1 MTRPKKKTTPSR
13 KTRTNP
19 SEHLRQRILDDA
31 KTLKVPL
38 SAEFLDAALA
48 RADQEGLAHLNFLEL
63 IFGEPAARS
72 RQRAIERRI
81 REAKFREDKNLTDF
95 DWKFNGQVIDRA
107 QIEQLATGEFLRRH
121 ENLVMVGQSGVGKS
135 HLLQA
140 LARHYCE
147 LGYRVRYTT
156 SADLLED
163 LRASLADQTLPHRI
177 GYWSRFDLV
186 IIDEFGFD
194 RIERSECPQAANLFY
209 KVIDARSG
217 QRSTA
222 LATNIDFEAWSE
234 YLGDPPLAMAFLDR
248 IVDGAILLKI
258 CGKSYRARPRQETVC
273 GQSRCRIRTMP
284 GIDYPELRRQI
295 TMREVLDLIG
305 FQPTSHRGP
314 QLRGPC
320 LIPSCPSTS
329 DRSFSVHLTRQVYH
343 CFACRSRGNALDSL
357 GCRPRLAHLP
367 GCGGPLARY
376 KVQHCISRPIT
387 QPLSWPPLTA
397 KLAPFPACATPRSA

>member
-1 MTRPKKKTTPSR
+1 MNRPKKKTPAR
-13 KTRTNP
+13 KPRTNP
-19 SEHLRQRILDDA
+19 SEHLRQRVLDDA
-31 KTLKVPL
+31 QTLKVPL
-38 SAEFLDAALA
+38 SAEILDAALA
-48 RADQEGLAHLNFLEL
+48 QADQEGLSHLNFLEL

-81 REAKFREDKNLTDF
+81 REARFREDKNLADF
-95 DWKFNGQVIDRA
+95 DWKFNGQAIDRA

-140 LARHYCE
+140 LSRRYCE

-156 SADLLED
+156 SADLLDD
-163 LRASLADQTLPHRI
+163 LRASLADQTLPRRI

-194 RIERSECPQAANLFY
+194 RIERSECPQTANLFY

-258 CGKSYRARPRQETVC
+258 RGKSYRA
-273 GQSRCRIRTMP
+273 
-284 GIDYPELRRQI
+284 
-295 TMREVLDLIG
+295 
-305 FQPTSHRGP
+305 HR
-314 QLRGPC
+314 
-320 LIPSCPSTS
+320 
-329 DRSFSVHLTRQVYH
+329 
-343 CFACRSRGNALDSL
+343 A
-357 GCRPRLAHLP
+357 
-367 GCGGPLARY
+367 
-376 KVQHCISRPIT
+376 KK
-387 QPLSWPPLTA
+387 PPAAA
-397 KLAPFPACATPRSA
+397 KTDAA